1 MTPRELDSNISVT
14 PQISLAD
21 VETAANLGFKT
32 IFANRPD
39 GEEYGQVPMAAIEEA
54 ATAAGLKWVYQPV
67 VSGQLTQ
74 KNVDDFAENYRN
86 AEKPILAFCRTGT
99 RCTILWGLSNVEQYD
114 VETLVQKAEEA
125 GYDLSGLRGR

>member
-21 VETAANLGFKT
+21 VENAAKLGFKT

-39 GEEYGQVPMAAIEEA
+39 GEEHGQVPMAAIEEA
-54 ATAAGLKWVYQPV
+54 AKAAGLEWVYQPV

-74 KNVDDFAENYRN
+74 KNVDDFADNYRN

-114 VETLVQKAEEA
+114 IETVVQKAQEA

>member
-1 MTPRELDSNISVT
+1 MTPRELDANISVT
-14 PQISLAD
+14 PQISLED
-21 VETAANLGFKT
+21 ITVAAQLGFKT

-39 GEEYGQVPMAAIEEA
+39 GEEYGQVPMAALEEA
-54 ATAAGLKWVYQPV
+54 AHAAGLKWVYQPV

-74 KNVDDFAENYRN
+74 NNVDDFANNYRA

-114 VETLVQKAEEA
+114 VDTIVSKAEEA
-125 GYDLSGLRGR
+125 GYDLGGLRGR